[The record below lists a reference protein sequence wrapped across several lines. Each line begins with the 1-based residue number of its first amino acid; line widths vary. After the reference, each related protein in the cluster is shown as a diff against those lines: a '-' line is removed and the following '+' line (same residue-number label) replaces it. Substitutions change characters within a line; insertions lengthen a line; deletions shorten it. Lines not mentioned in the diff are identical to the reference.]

1 MLQKLFS
8 SDSNLARNY
17 ALVELEGFNG
27 WLSYGR
33 ITNFI
38 FADEENQKRGIDNLL
53 SILFKF
59 DYIC

>member
-1 MLQKLFS
+1 MLQNLLLS
-8 SDSNLARNY
+8 NGNLARNY
-17 ALVELEGFNG
+17 ILFDFKGFKG
-27 WLSYGR
+27 RLYYGK

-38 FADEENQKRGIDNLL
+38 LADEENQKRGIDSLL